1 MKKSYKKIIA
11 REFLIFLTSAVT
23 FFIILFI
30 WIKLSDSNAEK
41 REVLTNEIERLEN
54 IDVTNLQTIYYN
66 ENLNNLYD
74 VILQRN
80 LYNKSLADFKLEMT
94 SKSSQ
99 VELYKLVHIKK
110 LYTKTQSE
118 FLEKY
123 FQTKKV
129 PISKIL
135 MDYVATANSPKYN
148 SDWNIINSKFPELK
162 EFDEGI
168 LQEYVATANN
178 TEYNG
183 DWKIINSKFP
193 EFGFQKSNSDIN
205 TLKKLSDFKT
215 KLQKEEESFFK
226 NSVTENDLL
235 ALAVIILLFFF
246 GFRYL
251 IYGIKW
257 SIRQLRE

>member
-11 REFLIFLTSAVT
+11 REFLIFLTSIVT
-23 FFIILFI
+23 FFIILFF

-66 ENLNNLYD
+66 ENLNYLYD

-80 LYNKSLADFKLEMT
+80 LYDKSLADFKLKMT

-99 VELYKLVHIKK
+99 VELYKLVYTKK

-183 DWKIINSKFP
+183 DWEIINSKFP
-193 EFGFQKSNSDIN
+193 ELGFQKSNSDKN
-205 TLKKLSDFKT
+205 TLKKLSNFK
-215 KLQKEEESFFK
+215 
-226 NSVTENDLL
+226 
-235 ALAVIILLFFF
+235 A
-246 GFRYL
+246 
-251 IYGIKW
+251 
-257 SIRQLRE
+257 